1 MSTFNV
7 HEWNR
12 KRRLAALNEGTI
24 SESVLDFFKKK
35 LAQFKAS
42 VGSEN
47 METNRQLESI
57 TNIIGLMGDLQADG
71 ILDQAYVD
79 QQIQILAPKFQQ
91 IIDNASDS
99 FIQGT
104 DYERSTD

>member
-1 MSTFNV
+1 MSKFNV
-7 HEWNR
+7 HEWNYQ
-12 KRRLAALNEGTI
+12 RRLTALNEGI
-24 SESVLDFFKKK
+24 SDSVLGFLKKK

-57 TNIIGLMGDLQADG
+57 TEIIGLMGDLQVDG

-79 QQIQILAPKFQQ
+79 QQIQILASKFQQ
-91 IIDNASDS
+91 IIDNASDT

-104 DYERSTD
+104 DYERSTDW

>member
-12 KRRLAALNEGTI
+12 KRRLASLNEGI
-24 SESVLDFFKKK
+24 SESILGFLKKK
-35 LAQFKAS
+35 YDQFKAS

-47 METNRQLESI
+47 MATNRQLESI
-57 TNIIGLMGDLQADG
+57 TEIIGLMSDLQADG
-71 ILDQAYVD
+71 VLDKTYVD
-79 QQIQILAPKFQQ
+79 QQIEVLAPKFQE
-91 IIDNASDS
+91 IIDNASDT

-104 DYERSTD
+104 DYERSTEL